1 MMSEVKGQSVDP
13 ARFKPFEP
21 HDVLYDFEGPKTF
34 TFFDAEREFC
44 LAIWF
49 DEDRERVRYFVVPFS
64 VALLAKLKDGQIT
77 VREALDQPRLW
88 LVDVDNRMVPIAAI
102 RTELS
107 ALPEDELPVPGTMLY
122 ASLETPFRL
131 RTGTTAKIITHGFS
145 VDVVA
150 DTGTR

>member
-21 HDVLYDFEGPKTF
+21 HEVLYDFEGPKTF
-34 TFFDAEREFC
+34 AFFDAEREFC

-88 LVDVDNRMVPIAAI
+88 LVDVDNRMVPTAAI

-107 ALPEDELPVPGTMLY
+107 ALPEDELPVLGTMLY

-131 RTGTTAKIITHGFS
+131 RATGEAIPSNGIRTTIEM
-145 VDVVA
+145 V
-150 DTGTR
+150 RQR